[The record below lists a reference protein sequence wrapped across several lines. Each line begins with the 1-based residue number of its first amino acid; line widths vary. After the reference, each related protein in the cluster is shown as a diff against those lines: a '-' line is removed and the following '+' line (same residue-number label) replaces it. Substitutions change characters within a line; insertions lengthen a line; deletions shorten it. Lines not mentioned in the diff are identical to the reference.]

1 MRRGTHIMR
10 RSAKLICTMQRFTAD
25 LGTRLDDVQAVQW
38 YTAAAR
44 CGHSRAHYL
53 LGVCRERGE
62 GVAQDAAEAARS
74 YLRAALLG
82 DENAQYNLGQ
92 FYDRGTG
99 VIADSA
105 MAIEFWE
112 KAAAQ
117 GHVGAQCQARECGRL
132 ALLLRALQSS
142 ALVTFHSCAYYSLYK
157 RSTNMMLT
165 KC

>member
-1 MRRGTHIMR
+1 M
-10 RSAKLICTMQRFTAD
+10 
-25 LGTRLDDVQAVQW
+25 
-38 YTAAAR
+38 
-44 CGHSRAHYL
+44 
-53 LGVCRERGE
+53 
-62 GVAQDAAEAARS
+62 AQDAAKAARS

-117 GHVGAQCQARECGRL
+117 GHKVARSR
-132 ALLLRALQSS
+132 R
-142 ALVTFHSCAYYSLYK
+142 
-157 RSTNMMLT
+157 
-165 KC
+165 

>member
-1 MRRGTHIMR
+1 MAT
-10 RSAKLICTMQRFTAD
+10 
-25 LGTRLDDVQAVQW
+25 VP
-38 YTAAAR
+38 
-44 CGHSRAHYL
+44 
-53 LGVCRERGE
+53 
-62 GVAQDAAEAARS
+62 
-74 YLRAALLG
+74 RAALLG

-132 ALLLRALQSS
+132 SLLLRALQ
-142 ALVTFHSCAYYSLYK
+142 K
-157 RSTNMMLT
+157 
-165 KC
+165 